1 MEQNRFSDDMT
12 HLDYAFTIKEIK
24 SVVRESKNGKAC
36 SDDMLMYEMFKSSLS
51 YIAPALTKLFNII
64 LDSQSFPH
72 MWNIAYQVPIF
83 KGGNMFDPNDF
94 RGISLTSCLG
104 KLFNRALNKRLQQYT
119 EFKSALMDTQAAYR
133 HDYSTTD
140 QIFILNSVL
149 NKYVKQG
156 KKKIYACFVD
166 FRKAFDN
173 VWHTGLLYKLLQNY
187 NIGGKFYG
195 IIKVCTVMPKHV

>member
-1 MEQNRFSDDMT
+1 
-12 HLDYAFTIKEIK
+12 
-24 SVVRESKNGKAC
+24 
-36 SDDMLMYEMFKSSLS
+36 
-51 YIAPALTKLFNII
+51 
-64 LDSQSFPH
+64 

-195 IIKVCTVMPKHV
+195 IIKSMYSNAKTCVKLQNGITPVFNLQKGIKQGDTLSPYLFNMYLNDINTIFMGVKSCPPSLLTRTIARA